1 MSRVATTMLAVGA
14 AFALAGCAPLLE
26 FNLFRGIDA
35 RPVPT
40 AEEYETAD
48 GLDRLGEDLNSPAV
62 VEAMTPEV
70 VAQIS
75 GYLWDTYL
83 DDGVSGE
90 DDQQAAILYA
100 DLALKT
106 SEGEALVNNIVEALL
121 EETIEGSIADLLQQI
136 IPAEALEDQ
145 AVFEAMV
152 NALLAANEAYLLLGA
167 SIDLDNDGEADEG
180 ATLPPQALPG
190 DIAQK
195 AIVAYTMRVM
205 VDSIMDY
212 PVAGTRTEAEAL
224 DELYLIA
231 TDDPDADT
239 DLAGITPTLT
249 EPTPIMALIDYA
261 GIPTPA
267 GIP

>member
-1 MSRVATTMLAVGA
+1 MSRVKTTVMA
-14 AFALAGCAPLLE
+14 AGVVFALAGCAPLLE
-26 FNLFRGIDA
+26 FNLFSGIDA
-35 RPVPT
+35 RPTPT
-40 AEEYETAD
+40 ADEYDSAE
-48 GLDRLGEDLNSPAV
+48 GLDDLADDLSSPAV
-62 VEAMTPEV
+62 VDAMTPEV
-70 VAQIS
+70 VAEIEQN
-75 GYLWDTYL
+75 LWETYL

-90 DDQQAAILYA
+90 DDQQAAIVYA

-106 SEGEALVNNIVEALL
+106 SEGEALVNNIVQALL
-121 EETIEGSIADLLQQI
+121 NETIDGSVADLLQQI
-136 IPAEALEDQ
+136 IPPEALADPV
-145 AVFEAMV
+145 VFEAMV

-167 SIDLDNDGEADEG
+167 SIDLDNDGVADDG
-180 ATLPPQALPG
+180 ATLPPGALPG

-212 PVAGTRTEAEAL
+212 PAVGTRTEAEAL

-231 TDDPDADT
+231 TDDPAADAD
-239 DLAGITPTLT
+239 LADITPTLT
-249 EPTPIMALIDYA
+249 EPTQIMALIDYA

>member
-1 MSRVATTMLAVGA
+1 MSRVTTTVLAVGVV
-14 AFALAGCAPLLE
+14 FALAGCAPLLE

-40 AEEYETAD
+40 AAEYETAE

-70 VAQIS
+70 VAEIENH
-75 GYLWDTYL
+75 LWDTYL

-106 SEGEALVNNIVEALL
+106 SEGEALVNNIVQALL
-121 EETIEGSIADLLQQI
+121 DETIDGSVADLLQQI
-136 IPAEALEDQ
+136 IPSEALEDQ
-145 AVFEAMV
+145 SVFEAMV
-152 NALLAANEAYLLLGA
+152 NALLLANEAYLLLGA
-167 SIDLDNDGEADEG
+167 SIDLDDDGEADDG
-180 ATLPPQALPG
+180 ATLPPDALPG

-205 VDSIMDY
+205 VDAIVAY
-212 PVAGTRTEAEAL
+212 PDPDMSEADAL

-231 TDDPDADT
+231 TDDPGADT
-239 DLAGITPTLT
+239 DLAGITPSLT
-249 EPTPIMALIDYA
+249 QPTQILALIDYA

-267 GIP
+267 GTP